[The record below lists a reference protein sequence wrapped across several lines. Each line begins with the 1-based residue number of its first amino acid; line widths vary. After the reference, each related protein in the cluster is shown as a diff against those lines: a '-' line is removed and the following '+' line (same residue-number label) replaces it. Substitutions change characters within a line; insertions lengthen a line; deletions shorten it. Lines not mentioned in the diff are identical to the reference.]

1 MINFGLISTAED
13 NELSLVGGSKLPV
26 QVRKWFDANQ
36 VLKSAVTKHA
46 DHDQH
51 FWDIEN
57 YCLMYPDMKIVDVVP
72 GTQHKFTVQK
82 YKDEWTG
89 KTIFKDRPVFMQSS
103 QCWKNCTSENWFE
116 GVINLNAIYDNT
128 ISTEKFFLTTLTNQD
143 GKFELDSPTSY
154 ETCVRNELLEN
165 AKPAAVT
172 STDPIVSTKH
182 MNSDEEPIASVFS
195 TPKTSN
201 AQCIYY
207 PIFQPSIDTSP
218 TFSPVN
224 VGTNFFCPI
233 CNKIF
238 CHGNRGTCWRMP
250 YQKNPAK
257 HNGYN

>member
-1 MINFGLISTAED
+1 M
-13 NELSLVGGSKLPV
+13 NELGRLYSKIDLYLC
-26 QVRKWFDANQ
+26 K
-36 VLKSAVTKHA
+36 AVNV
-46 DHDQH
+46 
-51 FWDIEN
+51 E
-57 YCLMYPDMKIVDVVP
+57 
-72 GTQHKFTVQK
+72 
-82 YKDEWTG
+82 
-89 KTIFKDRPVFMQSS
+89 
-103 QCWKNCTSENWFE
+103 KNCTSENWFE
-116 GVINLNAIYDNT
+116 GVINPNAIYDNT

-238 CHGNRGTCWRMP
+238 CHGNRGTC
-250 YQKNPAK
+250 
-257 HNGYN
+257 